1 MTRVL
6 VLIAS
11 GLLATTAAADP
22 KGVTERTRLDVQPA
36 GAPISQLMIENALG
50 DVRVEGYDGKAVL
63 IEARK
68 HAPDEEAL
76 DRLRV
81 SLVPGTD
88 GSVRIVTAAD
98 RGPENRAVA
107 RSAVRIDLIVRA
119 PRGARV
125 DAAASTG
132 SLEVTNMDAGGELD
146 TASGPISV
154 RNVSGD
160 VLTHT
165 MSGRTSL
172 TQVFGSVD
180 AQSLT
185 SDLEL
190 DTIAGEQLVATATR
204 GTISGRRVR
213 VRQIELTTT
222 QGKIVLEAE
231 IALRGHVVIA
241 SVHGDVD
248 VRFRRT
254 GPLRIRARAV
264 KVNLGVPSQE
274 TTDGWIEAQLGQ
286 LTGGR
291 PSAAVE
297 MRSRHGAVNVAF

>member
-1 MTRVL
+1 MVVL
-6 VLIAS
+6 VS
-11 GLLATTAAADP
+11 WLLATTATADP
-22 KGVTERTRLDVQPA
+22 NGVSERSRLDVQPA
-36 GAPISQLMIENALG
+36 GAPISQLMIDNSLG

-98 RGPENRAVA
+98 RGPENRAVP
-107 RSAVRIDLIVRA
+107 RSAMRIDLIVRA

-160 VLTHT
+160 LLTHT

-172 TQVFGSVD
+172 AQVF
-180 AQSLT
+180 
-185 SDLEL
+185 
-190 DTIAGEQLVATATR
+190 
-204 GTISGRRVR
+204 
-213 VRQIELTTT
+213 
-222 QGKIVLEAE
+222 
-231 IALRGHVVIA
+231 
-241 SVHGDVD
+241 
-248 VRFRRT
+248 
-254 GPLRIRARAV
+254 
-264 KVNLGVPSQE
+264 
-274 TTDGWIEAQLGQ
+274 
-286 LTGGR
+286 
-291 PSAAVE
+291 
-297 MRSRHGAVNVAF
+297 